1 MIGPSFM
8 NRYHSIPCLIMCVF
22 LLCTTKPSYCEIG
35 ISGLLLDRTISRSGH
50 EFYNKFSLLWQDMPN
65 TVGINVVIKETVVP
79 RAGTRL
85 VVEMNNTIIYGTYMG
100 RRIES
105 VEEKVEQAIY
115 TTIDAIARSQ
125 FIEQSEDLAS
135 SGW

>member
-1 MIGPSFM
+1 M
-8 NRYHSIPCLIMCVF
+8 RYRILFCCWLF
-22 LLCTTKPSYCEIG
+22 LHFFQSHADTEIEIG
-35 ISGLLLDRTISRSGH
+35 GLLLDRSLSRSGH
-50 EFYNKFSLLWQDMPN
+50 EFYAKFSLLWQDVPN
-65 TVGINVVIKETVVP
+65 TSGINVVIKETVMP

-85 VVEMNNTIIYGTYMG
+85 VLEMNNQVIYATYLG

-105 VEEKVEQAIY
+105 VEDKVEQAIF

-125 FIEQSEDLAS
+125 FTEQSDDLAS